1 MHVRLPNEG
10 DERPNLTSTGPWAS
24 CGYRAMNWGTRGPF
38 GGVQGPLS
46 QCTFASTMSHHRAT
60 SSGSKGRVT
69 QPRADARRAP
79 RVVSRFLL
87 GRLSG
92 AAAFSTSRE
101 ANRAGQKEVPPPRGV
116 GSDQVKW
123 QHMHSSAAGV
133 AQPLRSSPPTIP
145 GATRRELAPQWA
157 PSEVIHARQ
166 RRRSKQSP
174 QQILHLTHLSMASRC
189 GSRAPQL
196 DTALMDSPLVLTREW
211 RPPGQQK

>member
-1 MHVRLPNEG
+1 MELEQRVG
-10 DERPNLTSTGPWAS
+10 
-24 CGYRAMNWGTRGPF
+24 F
-38 GGVQGPLS
+38 GGEPNRPP
-46 QCTFASTMSHHRAT
+46 HHGTPAVT
-60 SSGSKGRVT
+60 SSGST
-69 QPRADARRAP
+69 WPQADARRTP

-101 ANRAGQKEVPPPRGV
+101 ANRAGQKEDPPPRGV

>member
-1 MHVRLPNEG
+1 MQDAHQGSSP
-10 DERPNLTSTGPWAS
+10 AS
-24 CGYRAMNWGTRGPF
+24 CWAGSRA
-38 GGVQGPLS
+38 Q
-46 QCTFASTMSHHRAT
+46 Q
-60 SSGSKGRVT
+60 
-69 QPRADARRAP
+69 
-79 RVVSRFLL
+79 RFQRPERQTGQDKKKCLL
-87 GRLSG
+87 
-92 AAAFSTSRE
+92 
-101 ANRAGQKEVPPPRGV
+101 RGV

>member
-10 DERPNLTSTGPWAS
+10 DERPNLTSTGPWTS

-69 QPRADARRAP
+69 QPRADARRTP

-101 ANRAGQKEVPPPRGV
+101 ANRAGQKERVLRGV

-133 AQPLRSSPPTIP
+133 AQPLRSNISTMP

-157 PSEVIHARQ
+157 PSGVIMRDKGEG
-166 RRRSKQSP
+166 RNSPP
-174 QQILHLTHLSMASRC
+174 QQIFDLTHLGMANRC

-196 DTALMDSPLVLTREW
+196 DTALMGSPLVLTREW